1 MKQIFK
7 TDISQKTD
15 FVFQDTRL
23 IQKYYDSESGCYLYE
38 RYHINSPTLGNR
50 LMGYEIVKPVKH
62 KNPDGA
68 TVYVYPSSEQFG
80 LYGWFYPPNTS
91 MEKLTAKFKSIAE
104 KEKNRKQK
112 GAAI

>member
-1 MKQIFK
+1 MRQIFN

-38 RYHINSPTLGNR
+38 RYYINSPTLGNR
-50 LMGYEIVKPVKH
+50 LMGYEIVKPIKR
-62 KNPDGA
+62 KNPDGT

-80 LYGWFYPPNTS
+80 RYGWFFPPNTS
-91 MEKLTAKFKSIAE
+91 MEILTAKFKSIAE
-104 KEKNRKQK
+104 QK
-112 GAAI
+112 TKRGC